1 MQYFKKFWSNNITE
15 NLASQTNIYLLQ
27 RSGKC
32 IDINVLEIVRFIG
45 IQMLMPIIL
54 LQSYELHWSRDL
66 RVDCVANVMSFKQ

>member
-45 IQMLMPIIL
+45 IQMLMPIISL
-54 LQSYELHWSRDL
+54 ESYELYWSKDL
-66 RVDCVANVMSFKQ
+66 RVDCVANEMSFKR